1 MSWGTIKDNLQKE
14 NSNDK
19 SHQARGISVHT
30 DQHQSKELWS
40 CLGEPQIPPQHHI
53 LLHRSCHWKK
63 RDREV
68 REPHNTSN
76 PISLIYKSCLL
87 YYNKWF
93 IAHASFLKGEAYFRL
108 RISRI
113 FAMFVKSKSNCPVKN
128 KTKTKT
134 KFTISWIIHPIWL
147 DLTFNLSEDRGIDYI
162 TMNNILLPYN
172 IKQLDSL
179 LQSV

>member
-19 SHQARGISVHT
+19 YKSLTSGKGYFSTYGSASVKGT
-30 DQHQSKELWS
+30 VILFGRTTNPTTTSYIT
-40 CLGEPQIPPQHHI
+40 PQIMS
-53 LLHRSCHWKK
+53 LKK

-68 REPHNTSN
+68 SEPHITLIQ
-76 PISLIYKSCLL
+76 ISLIYKSCLL

-162 TMNNILLPYN
+162 TMNNILLPCKIN
-172 IKQLDSL
+172 NWIPC
-179 LQSV
+179 

>member
-1 MSWGTIKDNLQKE
+1 MIST
-14 NSNDK
+14 
-19 SHQARGISVHT
+19 SHSRQAKGILVHT

-53 LLHRSCHWKK
+53 SLHRSCHWKK
-63 RDREV
+63 GIGKLENLTT
-68 REPHNTSN
+68 PLIQ
-76 PISLIYKSCLL
+76 ISLIYKSCLL

-128 KTKTKT
+128 KLNKNKNKIYNKLNHTPNLIGSYFQSIWRQRHRLYHHEQH
-134 KFTISWIIHPIWL
+134 FT
-147 DLTFNLSEDRGIDYI
+147 
-162 TMNNILLPYN
+162 
-172 IKQLDSL
+172 SL
-179 LQSV
+179 